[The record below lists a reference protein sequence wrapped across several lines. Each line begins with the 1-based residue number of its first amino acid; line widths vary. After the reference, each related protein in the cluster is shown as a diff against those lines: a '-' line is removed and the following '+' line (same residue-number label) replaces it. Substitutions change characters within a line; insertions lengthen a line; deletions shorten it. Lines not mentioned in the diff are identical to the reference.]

1 GTRWVGSQGPAS
13 RRPAAWPRTSSP
25 GTAPSPHRTTVQ
37 PVSPR
42 RSVACPTR
50 NPGTSVRLEPG
61 GASRM
66 GAYASMRPPR
76 SPETARPM
84 AKALPAFER
93 IWRLVADIPR
103 GRVATYGQIARM
115 AGYVNGA
122 RTVGWALRALPD
134 ERRIAGR
141 RVPWHRVINA
151 QGTISLR
158 GRGDGGEADRQG
170 AALRRGAGRF
180 ETDGR

>member
-50 NPGTSVRLEPG
+50 NPGTSVRLESG

-76 SPETARPM
+76 SPETARHM
-84 AKALPAFER
+84 AKAPPAFEAS
-93 IWRLVADIPR
+93 WRLVADIPR

-134 ERRIAGR
+134 RGR
-141 RVPWHRVINA
+141 VRGRPVPWHRVINA
-151 QGTISLR
+151 QGGISLR
-158 GRGDGGEADRQG
+158 GWDGAG
-170 AALRRGAGRF
+170 AARQAARLRREG
-180 ETDGR
+180 